1 MMKELFE
8 LIFEGVNPS
17 RLFSLLKEIESKSD
31 RIFDFNFSEDFFSS
45 NVDIF
50 SELLIDSFLGFN
62 GDLYFGVSMEGFNVK
77 DGLKLPVVLL
87 RVLKY
92 QGEVDV
98 GLFFYMNDFNSAGKV
113 MLEFQKYMNEISA
126 DFGFENF
133 YGGLEPASDQET
145 RFFTNN
151 RQGPLL

>member
-1 MMKELFE
+1 MKELFE
-8 LIFEGVNPS
+8 VIFEGVKTS
-17 RLFSLLKEIESKSD
+17 RLFFLLKEIESKSD

-45 NVDIF
+45 NVNVF

-62 GDLYFGVSMEGFNVK
+62 GDLYFGVSMEGFSVK

-92 QGEVDV
+92 EGGVDV
-98 GLFFYMNDFNSAGKV
+98 GLCFYMNDFNSAGKV
-113 MLEFQKYMNEISA
+113 MLEFQKYMNGISA

-151 RQGPLL
+151 RLGPLL

>member
-8 LIFEGVNPS
+8 LIFEGVNPG

-92 QGEVDV
+92 QGRLMWGCV
-98 GLFFYMNDFNSAGKV
+98 F
-113 MLEFQKYMNEISA
+113 I
-126 DFGFENF
+126 
-133 YGGLEPASDQET
+133 
-145 RFFTNN
+145 
-151 RQGPLL
+151 

>member
-45 NVDIF
+45 NIDIF

-62 GDLYFGVSMEGFNVK
+62 GDLYFCVSMEGSM
-77 DGLKLPVVLL
+77 L
-87 RVLKY
+87 R
-92 QGEVDV
+92 
-98 GLFFYMNDFNSAGKV
+98 MA
-113 MLEFQKYMNEISA
+113 
-126 DFGFENF
+126 
-133 YGGLEPASDQET
+133 
-145 RFFTNN
+145 
-151 RQGPLL
+151 

>member
-1 MMKELFE
+1 MKELFE
-8 LIFEGVNPS
+8 VIFEGVNTS
-17 RLFSLLKEIESKSD
+17 RLFFLLKEIESKSD

-45 NVDIF
+45 NVNVF

-62 GDLYFGVSMEGFNVK
+62 GDLYFGVSMEGFSVK
-77 DGLKLPVVLL
+77 DGLKFE
-87 RVLKY
+87 
-92 QGEVDV
+92 GGVDV
-98 GLFFYMNDFNSAGKV
+98 GLCFYMNDFNSAGKV
-113 MLEFQKYMNEISA
+113 MLEFQKYMNGISA

-151 RQGPLL
+151 RLGPLL

>member
-17 RLFSLLKEIESKSD
+17 RLFSLLKEIENKSD

-87 RVLKY
+87 RALKY
-92 QGEVDV
+92 QG
-98 GLFFYMNDFNSAGKV
+98 
-113 MLEFQKYMNEISA
+113 
-126 DFGFENF
+126 
-133 YGGLEPASDQET
+133 GG
-145 RFFTNN
+145 
-151 RQGPLL
+151 